1 MKAVFERN
9 DRRMNA
15 RVVLAAF
22 DHRRW
27 HWRGDHTAGR
37 VTLMDVFGSHDPFDV
52 QRRLLESQSFGDGL
66 TDAPQA
72 LLIVFAQID
81 NPFST
86 RQVSGQLFATRK
98 LPFQGTPLFEL
109 AKQLFVA

>member
-1 MKAVFERN
+1 
-9 DRRMNA
+9 MNA
-15 RVVLAAF
+15 RVVLVAF

-27 HWRGDHTAGR
+27 HWRGHHTAGR
-37 VTLMDVFGSHDPFDV
+37 VALTHVLGSRDPFDV
-52 QRRLLESQSFGDGL
+52 QRRLLESQSFGNGL
-66 TDAPQA
+66 TDAPKV

-98 LPFQGTPLFEL
+98 FPFQGTPLFEL